1 MSQDPFTIRLLIWHE
16 SIARNLPWKEHN
28 DPYKIWL
35 SEIILQQTR
44 VEQGLPYYLK
54 FTEAYPDVFTLAEAS
69 EDQVLKLWE
78 GLGYYSRAR
87 NLHYTAR
94 HVVKEMD
101 GVFPDTYE
109 GLLKLKGVGPY
120 TAAAIASFA
129 NGLPHAV
136 VDGNVIRV
144 ISRYVGIIDPVDELA
159 TKKDISRIAHQYLD
173 QKNPGSFNQAI
184 MDFGALQCVPKSP
197 DCTQCPLQESCYAY
211 ANEMVDMLPY
221 KKKTVAKK
229 AISMNYYILFDESHI
244 LIKKRIGNSIWKG
257 LHDFITLSPGY
268 NSVESA
274 IMESVPDGLINLR
287 HHVKDLGPYL
297 HILTHR
303 RITAY
308 FHLYK
313 VEFRNKGSKV
323 KAPYYLV
330 DRKKLSNFAFPMLI
344 KKHVLDEGLLNVE
357 N

>member
-1 MSQDPFTIRLLIWHE
+1 MIQDPFTSQLLTWHKA
-16 SIARNLPWKEHN
+16 IARNLPWKEHD
-28 DPYKIWL
+28 DPYRIWL

-54 FTEAYPDVFTLAEAS
+54 FVEAFPDVFTLAEAS

-94 HVVKEMD
+94 QVVNEMD

-129 NGLPHAV
+129 YGLPHAV

-144 ISRYVGIIDPVDELA
+144 LSRYIGIIEPVDAIATKNEISRV
-159 TKKDISRIAHQYLD
+159 AHQYLD
-173 QKNPGSFNQAI
+173 QKDPGSFNQAM

-197 DCTQCPLQESCYAY
+197 DCSQCPLHESCYAF
-211 ANEMVDMLPY
+211 ANEMVDVLPY
-221 KKKTVAKK
+221 KKKTVVKK
-229 AISMNYYILFDESHI
+229 AVTMDYYVLFDESHI
-244 LIKKRIGNSIWKG
+244 LIKKRIENSIWKG
-257 LHDFITLSPGY
+257 LHDFITISPDHD
-268 NSVESA
+268 SVESA
-274 IMESVPDGLINLR
+274 IMESVPGGLVHLR
-287 HHVKDLGPYL
+287 HVVKSLGPYI

-308 FHLYK
+308 FHFYK
-313 VEFRNKGSKV
+313 VEFENAGTKV

-344 KKHVLDEGLLNVE
+344 KKNILDQGELNV
-357 N
+357 NK